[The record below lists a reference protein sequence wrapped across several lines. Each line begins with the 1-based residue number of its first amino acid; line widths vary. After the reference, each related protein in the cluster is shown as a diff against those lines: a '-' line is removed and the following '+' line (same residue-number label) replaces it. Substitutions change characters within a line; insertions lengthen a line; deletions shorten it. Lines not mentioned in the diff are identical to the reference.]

1 MIDMKNNI
9 DTINILALAYIGDA
23 IYELEIRKHLIEK
36 NITKV
41 NQLQTEAIKYVSATN
56 QAKYIKEMIENNFFT
71 KEELNVI
78 LRARN
83 HKSHKS
89 KSTDIVTY
97 KYSTALE
104 AVIGYLYYQNNNQRI
119 KEIMKYIKGE

>member
-1 MIDMKNNI
+1 MIDMNN
-9 DTINILALAYIGDA
+9 INILALAYLGDA
-23 IYELEIRKHLIEK
+23 IYELEIRKFLLEK

-41 NQLQTEAIKYVSATN
+41 NQLQTESIKYVSAVN
-56 QAKYIKEMIENNFFT
+56 QAKYLKEMIDKNFFT
-71 KEELNVI
+71 DEELNVI

-104 AVIGYLYYQNNNQRI
+104 AVIGYLYYQKNNKRI
-119 KEIMKYIKGE
+119 EEIMNYIKGE

>member
-1 MIDMKNNI
+1 MNN
-9 DTINILALAYIGDA
+9 INILALAYLGDA
-23 IYELEIRKHLIEK
+23 IYELEIRKFLLEK

-41 NQLQTEAIKYVSATN
+41 NQLQTESIKYVSAVN
-56 QAKYIKEMIENNFFT
+56 QAKYLKEMIDKNFFT
-71 KEELNVI
+71 DEELNVI

-104 AVIGYLYYQNNNQRI
+104 AVIGYLYYQKNNKRI
-119 KEIMKYIKGE
+119 EEIMNYIKGE

>member
-1 MIDMKNNI
+1 MIDMNNI
-9 DTINILALAYIGDA
+9 NVLTLAYLGDA
-23 IYELEIRKHLIEK
+23 IYEFEIRKFLIEK

-41 NQLQTEAIKYVSATN
+41 NQLQTESVKYVSAVN
-56 QAKYIKEMIENNFFT
+56 QAKYLKEMIDKKFFT
-71 KEELNVI
+71 NEELNVI

-104 AVIGYLYYQNNNQRI
+104 AVIGYLYYQKNTKRI
-119 KEIMKYIKGE
+119 EEIMKYIKGE

>member
-1 MIDMKNNI
+1 MIDMNN
-9 DTINILALAYIGDA
+9 INILALAYIGDA
-23 IYELEIRKHLIEK
+23 IYELEIRKFLLEK

-41 NQLQTEAIKYVSATN
+41 NQLQTESIKYVSAVN
-56 QAKYIKEMIENNFFT
+56 QAKYLKEMLDKNFFT
-71 KEELNVI
+71 DEELSVI

-104 AVIGYLYYQNNNQRI
+104 AIIGYLYYQKNNKRI
-119 KEIMKYIKGE
+119 EEIMNYIKGE

>member
-1 MIDMKNNI
+1 MIDMNN
-9 DTINILALAYIGDA
+9 INILALAYLGDA
-23 IYELEIRKHLIEK
+23 IYELEIRKFLLEK

-41 NQLQTEAIKYVSATN
+41 NQLQTESIKYVSAVN
-56 QAKYIKEMIENNFFT
+56 QAKYLKEMLDKNFFT
-71 KEELNVI
+71 DEELNVI

-104 AVIGYLYYQNNNQRI
+104 AIIGYLYYQKNNKRI
-119 KEIMKYIKGE
+119 EEIMNYIKGE

>member
-1 MIDMKNNI
+1 MIDMNNI
-9 DTINILALAYIGDA
+9 NVLALAYLGDA
-23 IYELEIRKHLIEK
+23 IYEFEIRKFLIEK
-36 NITKV
+36 NISKV
-41 NQLQTEAIKYVSATN
+41 QQLQNESIKYVSAVN
-56 QAKYIKEMIENNFFT
+56 QAKYLKEMIEKKFFT
-71 KEELNVI
+71 DEELNVI

-104 AVIGYLYYQNNNQRI
+104 AVIGYLYYQKNNKRI
-119 KEIMKYIKGE
+119 EEIMKYIKGV

>member
-1 MIDMKNNI
+1 MIDMNNV
-9 DTINILALAYIGDA
+9 NILALAYIGDA
-23 IYELEIRKHLIEK
+23 IYELEIRKFLLEK

-41 NQLQTEAIKYVSATN
+41 NQLQTESIKYVSAVN
-56 QAKYIKEMIENNFFT
+56 QAKYLKEMINKNFFT
-71 KEELNVI
+71 DEELNVI

-104 AVIGYLYYQNNNQRI
+104 AVIGYLYYQKNNKRI
-119 KEIMKYIKGE
+119 EEIMNYIKGE

>member
-1 MIDMKNNI
+1 MIDMNN
-9 DTINILALAYIGDA
+9 INILALAYLGDA
-23 IYELEIRKHLIEK
+23 IYEFEIRKFLLEK

-41 NQLQTEAIKYVSATN
+41 NQLQTESIKYVSAVN
-56 QAKYIKEMIENNFFT
+56 QAKYLKEMIDKNFFT
-71 KEELNVI
+71 DEELNVI

-104 AVIGYLYYQNNNQRI
+104 AVIGYLYYQKNNKRI
-119 KEIMKYIKGE
+119 EEIMNYIKGE

>member
-1 MIDMKNNI
+1 MIDMNNV
-9 DTINILALAYIGDA
+9 NILALAYIGDA
-23 IYELEIRKHLIEK
+23 IYELEIRKFLLEK

-41 NQLQTEAIKYVSATN
+41 NQLQTESIKYVSAVN
-56 QAKYIKEMIENNFFT
+56 QAKYLKEMIDKNFFT
-71 KEELNVI
+71 DEELNVI

-104 AVIGYLYYQNNNQRI
+104 AVIGYLYYQKNNKRI
-119 KEIMKYIKGE
+119 EEIMNYIKGE

>member
-1 MIDMKNNI
+1 MIDMNN
-9 DTINILALAYIGDA
+9 INILALAYLGDA
-23 IYELEIRKHLIEK
+23 IYELEIRKFLLEK

-41 NQLQTEAIKYVSATN
+41 NQLQTESIKYVSAIN
-56 QAKYIKEMIENNFFT
+56 QAKYLKEMIDKNFFT
-71 KEELNVI
+71 DEELNVI

-104 AVIGYLYYQNNNQRI
+104 AVIGYLYYQKSNKRI
-119 KEIMKYIKGE
+119 EEIMNYIKGE

>member
-1 MIDMKNNI
+1 MIDMNN
-9 DTINILALAYIGDA
+9 INILALAYLGDA
-23 IYELEIRKHLIEK
+23 IYELEIRKFLLEK

-41 NQLQTEAIKYVSATN
+41 NQLQTESIKYVSAIN
-56 QAKYIKEMIENNFFT
+56 QAQYLKEMIDKNFFT
-71 KEELNVI
+71 DEELNVI

-104 AVIGYLYYQNNNQRI
+104 AVIGYLYYQKNNKRI
-119 KEIMKYIKGE
+119 EEIMNYIKGE

>member
-1 MIDMKNNI
+1 MIDMNN
-9 DTINILALAYIGDA
+9 INILALAYLGDA
-23 IYELEIRKHLIEK
+23 IYELEIRKFLLEK

-41 NQLQTEAIKYVSATN
+41 NQLQTESIKYVSAVN
-56 QAKYIKEMIENNFFT
+56 QAKYLKEMLDKNFFT
-71 KEELNVI
+71 DEELNVI

-104 AVIGYLYYQNNNQRI
+104 AVIGYLYYQKNNKRI
-119 KEIMKYIKGE
+119 EEIMNYIKGE

>member
-1 MIDMKNNI
+1 MIDMNN
-9 DTINILALAYIGDA
+9 INILALAYLGDA
-23 IYELEIRKHLIEK
+23 IYELEIRKFLLEK

-41 NQLQTEAIKYVSATN
+41 NQLQTESIKYVSAIN
-56 QAKYIKEMIENNFFT
+56 QAKYLKEMIDKNFFT
-71 KEELNVI
+71 DEELNVI

-104 AVIGYLYYQNNNQRI
+104 AVIGYLYYQKNNKRI
-119 KEIMKYIKGE
+119 EEIMNYIKGE

>member
-1 MIDMKNNI
+1 MNN
-9 DTINILALAYIGDA
+9 INILALAYLGDA
-23 IYELEIRKHLIEK
+23 IYELEIRKFLLEK

-41 NQLQTEAIKYVSATN
+41 NQLQTESIKYVSAIN
-56 QAKYIKEMIENNFFT
+56 QAKYLKEMIDKNFFT
-71 KEELNVI
+71 DEELNVI

-89 KSTDIVTY
+89 KSTDIVNY

-104 AVIGYLYYQNNNQRI
+104 AVIGYLYYQKNNKRI
-119 KEIMKYIKGE
+119 EEIMNYIKGE

>member
-1 MIDMKNNI
+1 MIDMNN
-9 DTINILALAYIGDA
+9 INILALAYLGDA
-23 IYELEIRKHLIEK
+23 IYELEIRKFLLEK

-41 NQLQTEAIKYVSATN
+41 NQLQTESIKYVGAVN
-56 QAKYIKEMIENNFFT
+56 QAKYLKEMIDKNFFT
-71 KEELNVI
+71 DEELNVI

-104 AVIGYLYYQNNNQRI
+104 AVIGYLYYQKNNKRI
-119 KEIMKYIKGE
+119 EEIMNYIKGE